1 MPAPA
6 SSVVYATYFD
16 SGYLS
21 RGLTLIRSM
30 RAHGEPAVVHVLA
43 LDQAAYDYLSTE
55 RIENV
60 VVHSLEQ
67 LEAYEPRLLDVKNER
82 TRAEYIF
89 TCTPWLLKY
98 VTDEFSSP
106 GDLVVYL
113 DADLAFF
120 DSPQLVVQ
128 AMAGASVGII
138 EHRYDHRLARKLAKY
153 GRFNVGWVG
162 FRHDVD
168 GRAVLDWYGE
178 RTLEWCYDSP
188 LDGKYADQGY
198 LDWFPDFAGVR
209 VLESHGFNM
218 APWNQHG
225 AVITTTP
232 AGSDSASP
240 IRVDGDQL
248 VFFHFHGL
256 KRLRHRYVTGELA
269 YSTRLSP
276 LAKSQVYTP
285 YVTALEAAER
295 EVRAALPSAHASA
308 TRGGTGWAG
317 FVSRSRKQAL
327 NAISTLAGN
336 SIPIAEHT
344 H

>member
-1 MPAPA
+1 MPTPA
-6 SSVVYATYFD
+6 SSVAYATYFD

-67 LEAYEPRLLDVKNER
+67 LEAYEPRLLSVKAER

-98 VTDEFSSP
+98 VADGFSSP

-138 EHRYDHRLARKLAKY
+138 EHRYDRRLARKLAKY

-162 FRHDVD
+162 FRHDTD
-168 GRAVLDWYGE
+168 GHAVLDWYGE

-188 LDGKYADQGY
+188 LEGKYADQGY
-198 LDWFPDFAGVR
+198 LDRFPEFAGVR

-225 AVITTTP
+225 AVLVAIP
-232 AGSDSASP
+232 AGEPGSSP
-240 IRVDGDQL
+240 IRINGDQL

-256 KRLRHRYVTGELA
+256 KKLRRRYVTGELA
-269 YSTRLSP
+269 YSTRLSS
-276 LAKSQVYTP
+276 LVKLHVYTP
-285 YVTALEAAER
+285 YVNALNEAER
-295 EVRAALPSAHASA
+295 EVLTVLDSLKPSAS
-308 TRGGTGWAG
+308 RGGTGWSG
-317 FVSRSRKQAL
+317 LISKTRKNTL
-327 NAISTLAGN
+327 NVISTLIGN
-336 SIPIAEHT
+336 SLRT
-344 H
+344 D